1 MLFRDEFRKLEQIWP
16 VDIDLFASA
25 WNCQLPRFVSWLPQP
40 GAFAVNAFA
49 LNWKEFHGY
58 AFPPFSLIPRCLAK
72 VKREQADL
80 VLLCP
85 LWQSQ
90 PWFPLLLEMS
100 TDIPR
105 IFHENPFILHSHL
118 LEPHPLLK
126 SSRFQLSAWKLSGN
140 DFKTSVFRLKLFNFS
155 WEALDSRQSPP
166 INPLGNIGWIGALNG
181 IRIPYLL
188 I

>member
-1 MLFRDEFRKLEQIWP
+1 M
-16 VDIDLFASA
+16 
-25 WNCQLPRFVSWLPQP
+25 
-40 GAFAVNAFA
+40 NAFA

-58 AFPPFSLIPRCLAK
+58 AFPPFSLISRCLAK

-90 PWFPLLLEMS
+90 PCFPLLLEMS

-140 DFKTSVFRLKLFNFS
+140 DFKTSVFFSEVIQLLLGSARQSTIASYQSAWKHWMDWCTERDSNPLSPNLTSVMNYLTSLFN
-155 WEALDSRQSPP
+155 
-166 INPLGNIGWIGALNG
+166 
-181 IRIPYLL
+181 LL
-188 I
+188 RGLIILMVK